1 MLSKWFG
8 TYFGWD
14 VIITLNN
21 RKDECNNDFQV
32 SATLRDAWC
41 IDNVKKIRNDN
52 KYFIF
57 ELLQMRLFELKLSK
71 ETLL

>member
-1 MLSKWFG
+1 MYKWLG

-14 VIITLNN
+14 VIVSIST
-21 RKDECNNDFQV
+21 RKDECNNDFQL
-32 SATLRDAWC
+32 SATLRDAWS
-41 IDNVKKIRNDN
+41 IENKVRRDN

-71 ETLL
+71 ESPV